1 MCKKCKK
8 SNEFKVLSKILK
20 KALKKI
26 ENKTGFVGHSV
37 EPREKEPFLQ
47 DYPVGLEARKK
58 EYMKVVIKGGIIKC
72 DNRLF
77 QNSNL
82 VAGAIGYLDLVYL
95 KFRPIGQEECHVY
108 DVVELDTLS
117 S

>member
-1 MCKKCKK
+1 MSKTKKINIKK
-8 SNEFKVLSKILK
+8 AVL
-20 KALKKI
+20 KALKEL
-26 ENKTGFVGHSV
+26 ENEKGYVGHSV
-37 EPREKEPFLQ
+37 EPKQKEPFLQ
-47 DYPVGLEARKK
+47 DYPVGLETRKK
-58 EYMKVVIKGGIIKC
+58 EYMRVVTKGGIIKC

>member
-1 MCKKCKK
+1 
-8 SNEFKVLSKILK
+8 
-20 KALKKI
+20 
-26 ENKTGFVGHSV
+26 
-37 EPREKEPFLQ
+37 
-47 DYPVGLEARKK
+47 
-58 EYMKVVIKGGIIKC
+58 MKVVIKGGIIKC

-108 DVVELDTLS
+108 DVVELNTLS
-117 S
+117 SIIFFKLWFNSCRSHIQKSVGILSIAYVA

>member
-8 SNEFKVLSKILK
+8 TNEFKVLSKILK

-26 ENKTGFVGHSV
+26 ESRTGYVGHSV
-37 EPREKEPFLQ
+37 EAKQKEPFLQ
-47 DYPVGLEARKK
+47 DYPVNIEPRKK